1 MADTIGQPSKHP
13 SVPDTESLTRS
24 KPSSKEI
31 NRMCQSGKAIQLMF
45 ASLTSILGIG
55 LDGLAI
61 DPSMLSRIQH

>member
-24 KPSSKEI
+24 KP
-31 NRMCQSGKAIQLMF
+31 CQSGKAMQLMF
-45 ASLTSILGIG
+45 AGLTSILGIG
-55 LDGLAI
+55 LDGLAA